1 MDRSLENCLATK
13 QNVVGV
19 LCADGNGLL
28 ISSKGELDGALAGRY
43 TSMLRHASSLAVDQ
57 PPPTVV
63 IETQMH
69 SIILRD
75 YDTLT
80 VAMKCK
86 REGMEDT

>member
-1 MDRSLENCLATK
+1 M
-13 QNVVGV
+13 
-19 LCADGNGLL
+19 
-28 ISSKGELDGALAGRY
+28 LDGSLAGRY

-63 IETQMH
+63 IETQQH

-86 REGMEDT
+86 REGMED

>member
-1 MDRSLENCLATK
+1 
-13 QNVVGV
+13 
-19 LCADGNGLL
+19 
-28 ISSKGELDGALAGRY
+28 
-43 TSMLRHASSLAVDQ
+43 MLRHASSLAVDQ

-63 IETQMH
+63 IETQQH

-86 REGMEDT
+86 REGMED